1 MNLVIVESPAKGK
14 TIEKYL
20 GSGYKVLASFG
31 HVRDL
36 PVKELGVDVKNNFEP
51 TYIIPPKSTKT
62 ISALKAAA
70 KEAETIYL
78 ATDLDREGEAISWHV
93 AEALGLGST
102 KSPSSAKATDGKQ
115 KPNHKQYRRITFH
128 EITKSALEKAIK
140 NPREIDMNLVDAQQ
154 ARRVLDRLVGYKL
167 SPFLWK
173 KVAKGLSAGRVQ
185 SVAVRLVVDR
195 EREILSFK
203 TEEYWNIIANL
214 YKDTPENS
222 FAAKLYKI
230 DDKIVD
236 KLFVKNEKQAKSII
250 VDLEKAKYSVADIN
264 KEVVKRYP
272 SVPFTTSTLQME
284 AARKLGFSAKKTM
297 MMAQRLYEDGHIT
310 YMRTDSLNLSAEAIS
325 NQRSTIN
332 KKYGAKYL
340 PATANIYK
348 TKSKGAQEA
357 HEAIHPTNF
366 NNESAGSERDQERL
380 YELIWKRTIAA
391 GMVPAEFDQVDL
403 LVDAKNKQ
411 NYQLQARALKLKF
424 DGFMKVYT
432 EGTDD
437 EAPTTLS
444 VGTPTASVGE
454 NDVVDL
460 PKLDIGDKL
469 SLKELTKEQKFTE
482 PPRRYTEATL
492 VKKLEKEGIG
502 RPSTYAPTM
511 STIRDRN
518 YVTMDGKFF
527 VPTDVGMMVND
538 VLVDNFPKIVD
549 LKFTAHVE
557 DDFDEIADGKRE
569 WQKVIKEF
577 YEPFAKEL
585 TEKNK
590 EVNKADILGN
600 PEEKCPECGADLV
613 YRMSKFGKFIACSKY
628 PECKYSKSLEEDNIE
643 KNPKSAEAQAVSEE
657 KCPKCGKQM
666 VVKTGR
672 FGTFLACPDYP
683 KCKSTMAIPTGI
695 KCPDCQKGDVV
706 SRRTKKGRIF
716 WGCSRY
722 PKCKYAT
729 WEDPSLEGKSQEPNN
744 K

>member
-1 MNLVIVESPAKGK
+1 MKNLVIVESPAKGK

-20 GSGYKVLASFG
+20 GSDYKVLASFG

-36 PVKELGVDVKNNFEP
+36 PLKKLGVDVKKNFEP
-51 TYIIPPKSTKT
+51 EYEIPDKSKKT
-62 ISALKAAA
+62 IRELKAAA
-70 KEAETIYL
+70 AKVDMIYL

-93 AEALGLGST
+93 AEALGLLHPETSFESERGGSSLRVEDRVP
-102 KSPSSAKATDGKQ
+102 SPKY
-115 KPNHKQYRRITFH
+115 HRITFH

-140 NPREIDMNLVDAQQ
+140 SPREIDMNLVDAQQ

-195 EREILSFK
+195 EREILGFK
-203 TEEYWNIIANL
+203 AQEYWNIVANL
-214 YKDTPENS
+214 FKDAPENS
-222 FAAKLYKI
+222 FAANLYKI

-236 KLFVKNEKQAKSII
+236 KLFVKNEKQALDI
-250 VDLEKAKYSVADIN
+250 VKDLEKAKYTVLDIK
-264 KEVVKRYP
+264 KETVKRYP
-272 SVPFTTSTLQME
+272 STPFTTSTLQME

-297 MMAQRLYEDGHIT
+297 MMAQRLYESGHIT
-310 YMRTDSLNLSAEAIS
+310 YMRTDSLNLSAEAI
-325 NQRSTIN
+325 NDQRSAIKN
-332 KKYGAKYL
+332 RFGEKYL
-340 PATANIYK
+340 PATANVYK
-348 TKSKGAQEA
+348 AKTKGAQEA
-357 HEAIHPTNF
+357 HEAIRPTDF
-366 NNESAGSERDQERL
+366 KLESAGSERDQERL
-380 YELIWKRTIAA
+380 YDLIWKRTVAS

-403 LVDAKNKQ
+403 LVEAKNARD
-411 NYQLQARALKLKF
+411 YQLQARALKQVF

-432 EGTDD
+432 EGRDFD
-437 EAPTTLS
+437 ET
-444 VGTPTASVGE
+444 E
-454 NDVVDL
+454 EVVDL
-460 PKLDIGDKL
+460 PKLVIGDKL
-469 SLKELTKEQKFTE
+469 TLKDLTKDQKFTE

-511 STIRDRN
+511 STIRDRG

-527 VPTDVGMMVND
+527 VPSEIGTMVND
-538 VLVDNFPKIVD
+538 VLVDNFPNIVD
-549 LKFTAHVE
+549 LQFTAHIE
-557 DDFDEIADGKRE
+557 DDFDEIAEGKIE
-569 WQKVIKEF
+569 WQNAIREF

-590 EVNKADILGN
+590 EVNKADLLGTLD
-600 PEEKCPECGADLV
+600 EKCPECGADLV

-628 PECKYSKSLEEDNIE
+628 PECKYSKSLEEDKLD
-643 KNPKSAEAQAVSEE
+643 KNPDSAEAQAVSEE

-666 VVKTGR
+666 VIKTGR

-695 KCPDCQKGDVV
+695 KCPDCEKGDVV

-722 PKCKYAT
+722 PECKYAT
-729 WEDPSLEGKSQEPNN
+729 WENPTLRANPKSQETNS

>member
-1 MNLVIVESPAKGK
+1 MYKILGCPDIFISLIKTNMKNLVIVESPAKGK

-20 GSGYKVLASFG
+20 GSDYKVLASFG

-36 PVKELGVDVKNNFEP
+36 PVKELGVDVKKNFEP
-51 TYIIPPKSTKT
+51 EYVIPAKSKKT
-62 ISALKAAA
+62 ISDLKAAA
-70 KEAETIYL
+70 AKADMIYL

-102 KSPSSAKATDGKQ
+102 KSQ
-115 KPNHKQYRRITFH
+115 KPNSKPYHRITFH

-140 NPREIDMNLVDAQQ
+140 SPREIDMHLVDAQQ

-195 EREILSFK
+195 EREILAFK
-203 TEEYWNIIANL
+203 PVEYWNIVANL
-214 YKDTPENS
+214 YKDAPENS
-222 FAAKLYKI
+222 FSAKLYKV
-230 DDKIVD
+230 DDKIAD
-236 KLFVKNEKQAKSII
+236 KLFVKNEKQALDLVK
-250 VDLEKAKYSVADIN
+250 DLEKSKYSVADIK
-264 KEVVKRYP
+264 KEIVKRFP
-272 SVPFTTSTLQME
+272 SAPFTTSTLQME

-310 YMRTDSLNLSAEAIS
+310 YMRTDSLNLSQEAITA
-325 NQRSTIN
+325 QRETI
-332 KKYGAKYL
+332 KTRFGEKYL
-340 PATANIYK
+340 PETANVYQAK
-348 TKSKGAQEA
+348 TKGAQEA
-357 HEAIHPTNF
+357 HEAIRPTNF
-366 NNESAGSERDQERL
+366 KIENAGAERDQERL
-380 YELIWKRTIAA
+380 YDLVWKRTIAS
-391 GMVPAEFDQVDL
+391 GMMPAEFDQIDL
-403 LVDAKNKQ
+403 LVDAKNSHD
-411 NYQLQARALKLKF
+411 YQLQARALKQKF

-432 EGTDD
+432 EGKDF
-437 EAPTTLS
+437 EE
-444 VGTPTASVGE
+444 E
-454 NDVVDL
+454 NDIVDL
-460 PKLDIGDKL
+460 PKLEIGDKL
-469 SLKELTKEQKFTE
+469 SLKDLLKEQKFTE

-527 VPTDVGMMVND
+527 VPSEIGMMVND
-538 VLVDNFPKIVD
+538 VLVDNFPEIVD
-549 LKFTAHVE
+549 LQFTAHIE
-557 DDFDEIADGKRE
+557 DDFDEIADGKIE
-569 WQKVIKEF
+569 WQEVIKEF
-577 YEPFAKEL
+577 YDPFAKEL

-590 EVNKADILGN
+590 EVNKADLLGN

-613 YRMSKFGKFIACSKY
+613 YRMSRFGKFIACSKY
-628 PECKYSKSLEEDNIE
+628 PECKYSKSMEEDELE
-643 KNPKSAEAQAVSEE
+643 KNPDSKVAEAVSEE

-666 VVKTGR
+666 IVKTGR

-683 KCKSTMAIPTGI
+683 KCKTTMPIPTGV
-695 KCPDCQKGDVV
+695 KCPDCGEGDVV

-729 WEDPSLEGKSQEPNN
+729 WENPTIDKSKTSSQE
-744 K
+744 